1 MGFVTEY
8 DKASLSA
15 GFWLSGLESLACS
28 WMMFGVVVL
37 AERERERERDG
48 ESGRNCV
55 RGGGSSA
62 STGCR
67 SSLSYRKLYLVA
79 TEGSSEEPLPFK
91 QHLRLQA

>member
-37 AERERERERDG
+37 AEREGERERETERVG
-48 ESGRNCV
+48 GTVCV
-55 RGGGSSA
+55 AAG
-62 STGCR
+62 
-67 SSLSYRKLYLVA
+67 
-79 TEGSSEEPLPFK
+79 
-91 QHLRLQA
+91 HLQAQVVEAASLTENCTWSRLRAHQKNPYLSNNI